1 MGEEPVVLQGVVDC
15 VFEENGGLVLVDY
28 KTDRIR
34 EPEELWRRYEVQLK
48 LYARAVSDMTGLP
61 VKECLLYSFYLNRSV
76 TGNL

>member
-1 MGEEPVVLQGVVDC
+1 M
-15 VFEENGGLVLVDY
+15 DY

-34 EPEELWRRYEVQLK
+34 DPEELWRRYEVQLK